1 MPQQKNSRKVW
12 VSKIHIKFVS
22 FYYTDSIIL
31 FYYIKLYV
39 LYSLLPKFISHHL
52 GLANKASYQ
61 CRLILISWEKVVLL
75 DIDFTYIVVWV
86 DVATKLSFYFKLY
99 VNNTTTTTNNKKSGN
114 NEWWADPSFNFNKD
128 YVPMNVLPTASD
140 QLLNS
145 LNPID
150 KSSTSIEHEEI
161 NSLWKLTGF
170 HPPHKT
176 RSYGLPIKPTIDKW
190 IFKNG
195 HRLCRNMQVHL
206 ENVETMKNVWKLRS
220 CSPSIC
226 SQSFDKHPE
235 KNFWWGLILVK
246 LWNEDFA

>member
-1 MPQQKNSRKVW
+1 MTYCHNRKIQEKFECRRFTSNSF
-12 VSKIHIKFVS
+12 H
-22 FYYTDSIIL
+22 SIIL
-31 FYYIKLYV
+31 ILSFYSIKLYV
-39 LYSLLPKFISHHL
+39 LHSLLPEFISRHQ
-52 GLANKASYQ
+52 GLANKASYR
-61 CRLILISWEKVVLL
+61 CRLILISWQKVVLL
-75 DIDFTYIVVWV
+75 DMDFTYIVVWV

-99 VNNTTTTTNNKKSGN
+99 VNNTTTNNNNKKSSN

-128 YVPMNVLPTASD
+128 YVPMNVLPTAGD

-170 HPPHKT
+170 HLPHKT
-176 RSYGLPIKPTIDKW
+176 RSYGLHIAPTIDKW
-190 IFKNG
+190 VFKNG
-195 HRLCRNMQVHL
+195 HPLCRNMQVHL

-226 SQSFDKHPE
+226 SQSFDKHPDIVP
-235 KNFWWGLILVK
+235 K
-246 LWNEDFA
+246 